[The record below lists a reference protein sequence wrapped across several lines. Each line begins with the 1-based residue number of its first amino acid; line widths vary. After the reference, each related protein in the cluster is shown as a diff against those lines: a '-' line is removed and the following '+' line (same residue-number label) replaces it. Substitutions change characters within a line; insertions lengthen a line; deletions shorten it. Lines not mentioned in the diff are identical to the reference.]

1 MSTVVK
7 LFDEVR
13 ATMGN
18 AMGAIKLAELVATE
32 LLSCSQNSPVVV
44 GSRQTHL

>member
-1 MSTVVK
+1 MSAVVK
-7 LFDEVR
+7 LFDEVG
-13 ATMGN
+13 AIIGS
-18 AMGAIKLAELVATE
+18 AMGAIELAELVASE